1 MFMDVR
7 CNVLKTAEQHVK
19 IGEITK
25 NCDRICG
32 TRLIMPR
39 KSKAD
44 LGRSLMRKQ
53 KRKFES
59 VSSRHTTDLGSSS
72 AATSVSVTE
81 TTSVDEFLTN
91 AEAAQRS
98 FEAERGTARIVRDEN
113 DDDLTSGDDSNL
125 SDVEEE
131 GSDEDGDGGDDVGSS
146 QASNSIVLIKSGG
159 KC

>member
-1 MFMDVR
+1 
-7 CNVLKTAEQHVK
+7 
-19 IGEITK
+19 
-25 NCDRICG
+25 
-32 TRLIMPR
+32 MPR

-91 AEAAQRS
+91 AEAAQKS
-98 FEAERGTARIVRDEN
+98 FEAERGTARYVNYI
-113 DDDLTSGDDSNL
+113 
-125 SDVEEE
+125 
-131 GSDEDGDGGDDVGSS
+131 
-146 QASNSIVLIKSGG
+146 
-159 KC
+159 

>member
-1 MFMDVR
+1 
-7 CNVLKTAEQHVK
+7 
-19 IGEITK
+19 
-25 NCDRICG
+25 
-32 TRLIMPR
+32 MPR

-59 VSSRHTTDLGSSS
+59 VSSRHTTDLGSS

-98 FEAERGTARIVRDEN
+98 FEAERGTARYV
-113 DDDLTSGDDSNL
+113 
-125 SDVEEE
+125 
-131 GSDEDGDGGDDVGSS
+131 
-146 QASNSIVLIKSGG
+146 
-159 KC
+159 